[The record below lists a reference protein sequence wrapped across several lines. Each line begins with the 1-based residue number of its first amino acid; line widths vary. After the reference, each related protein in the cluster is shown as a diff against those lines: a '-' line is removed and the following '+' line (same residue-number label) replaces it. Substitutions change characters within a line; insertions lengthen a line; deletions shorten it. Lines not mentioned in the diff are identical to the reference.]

1 MWFRKRKRATTPLEL
16 DRAWRRSLRAA
27 IAKDWAGAET
37 WLERIVEADSQD
49 LDAYHA
55 LARLYRQQGAIGRAI
70 RMHQNLLMRGD
81 LDREARSEA
90 LFELALDFEAGGY
103 SERAA
108 ATYEELLGEQPRN
121 AEVLERLVSLLHTL
135 TEYPR
140 ALALARRLRRRD
152 KLTGDRLEVQ
162 ILLSQCEALGE
173 EGDHS
178 GARQAIKRCLR
189 RDKTCGAAWDLL
201 GELEAE
207 RGKSARALAAW
218 KRGASVDEEA
228 AVTLYPKIAAGFAER
243 GKSEEFDVFLG
254 KLLDERPFDHAA
266 RIALARAKASRGET
280 KQAVEELARALEV
293 APEHLPLRIEL
304 GRQLL
309 AAGQESE
316 AAKAYGALL
325 DVLDRSSPAANNASD
340 NSSSN
345 ASGDAAG
352 RTRAGE
358 RSD

>member
-1 MWFRKRKRATTPLEL
+1 MWWKKRKRVTTPGEI

-27 IAKDWAGAET
+27 IAKDWAAAET

-55 LARLYRQQGAIGRAI
+55 LARLYRDQGAIGRAI

-81 LDREARSEA
+81 LGREARCEA
-90 LFELALDFEAGGY
+90 LQELALDFEAGGY
-103 SERAA
+103 RERAA
-108 ATYEELLGEQPRN
+108 ATYEELLEEQPRN
-121 AEVLERLVSLLHTL
+121 PEVLERLVSLLHVL
-135 TEYPR
+135 REYPR
-140 ALALARRLRRRD
+140 ALALVRRLRRRD
-152 KLTGDRLEVQ
+152 KEVGERLEVQ

-173 EGDHS
+173 DGDHA

-189 RDKTCGAAWDLL
+189 RDKTCGAAWAWL
-201 GELEAE
+201 GELETE

-218 KRGASVDEEA
+218 KRGATVDEAA
-228 AVTLYPKIAAGFAER
+228 AVGLYPKIAAGYAER
-243 GKSEEFDVFLG
+243 GKSEEFDTFLG
-254 KLLDERPFDHAA
+254 KILEERPFDHAA
-266 RIALARAKASRGET
+266 RIALARARASRGET
-280 KQAVEELARALEV
+280 KQAVEELARAIEV

-325 DVLDRSSPAANNASD
+325 DVLDRAAPTSPDGSNVAPGDGPGREFSD
-340 NSSSN
+340 
-345 ASGDAAG
+345 
-352 RTRAGE
+352 
-358 RSD
+358 